1 MSRRNFGIKNF
12 FFSFVTVCIVLY
24 IFQNSNGSAET
35 IVAEIGTLEDI
46 IKANGIVVK
55 DEEVYSAN
63 LDGNVTYYH
72 EDGDKIKEGD
82 LVAELNSDLNA
93 TQINSQITELQNA
106 IDLKN
111 NKGLMPQGQKLS
123 SEDMTTYQLEIQ
135 GSILNDDIENM
146 YKIFGQVNN
155 NGVMVFSDNK
165 YEEYDVEQLE
175 SMKAN
180 LSKSI
185 ETNKIPYYSEQPGII
200 TYKIDGLEDV
210 YKYENVFDMTPS
222 STIKKDYILTDSKQK
237 QEIFKGDNLYKIIR
251 NFNYYITITV
261 DNEYAKLFNE
271 NKYIKTRIL
280 YDGTQHE
287 VWGYIEKINYGS
299 EESVLILYFD
309 DYFYKI
315 YDKRYIDIELIT
327 DIHEGIKIETKAITQ
342 KDGITGVYI
351 EDASNI
357 IKFFPVEILG
367 QDDTYTVVSI
377 GSYVSEKKRRTVNIG
392 DNTYYTIKIFD
403 KVIIEPENVYEGQ
416 IAK

>member
-93 TQINSQITELQNA
+93 TQINSQITELQNV

-123 SEDMTTYQLEIQ
+123 SEDITTYQLEIQ
-135 GSILNDDIENM
+135 SSILNDDIENM

-165 YEEYDVEQLE
+165 YEDYDVEQLE
-175 SMKAN
+175 SMKDN

-185 ETNKIPYYSEQPGII
+185 ETNKIPYYSAQPGII

-210 YKYENVFDMTPS
+210 YRYENVLDMTPS
-222 STIKKDYILTDSKQK
+222 TTIKKDYTLTDSSQK

-327 DIHEGIKIETKAITQ
+327 DIHEGIKIKTKAITQ

-377 GSYVSEKKRRTVNIG
+377 GSYVSEKERRTINID